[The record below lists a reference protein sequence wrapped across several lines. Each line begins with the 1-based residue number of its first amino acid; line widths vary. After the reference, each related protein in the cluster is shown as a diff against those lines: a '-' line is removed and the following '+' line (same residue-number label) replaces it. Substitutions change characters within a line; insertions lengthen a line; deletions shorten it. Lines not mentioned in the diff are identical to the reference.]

1 MGRRH
6 APKRLPRRRD
16 KVTAISQ
23 GSPQPGLN
31 LPQMRGARQPPT
43 HRSIQRRR
51 AAQQMWRLGE
61 FLIALVLLLISAPLM
76 LLIALAIRSES
87 PGPVFQ
93 RRERIRHNG
102 RRFTMLSFRTKIYD
116 PGQLRFRWETTRVGY
131 FLHNTRLEALPQFI
145 NVLRGEMSLAEMTLF
160 D

>member
-1 MGRRH
+1 MRR
-6 APKRLPRRRD
+6 
-16 KVTAISQ
+16 S
-23 GSPQPGLN
+23 
-31 LPQMRGARQPPT
+31 
-43 HRSIQRRR
+43 
-51 AAQQMWRLGE
+51 GE

>member
-1 MGRRH
+1 MSHRG
-6 APKRLPRRRD
+6 D

-23 GSPQPGLN
+23 GSPQPALN
-31 LPQMRGARQPPT
+31 LPQMRGARQSPT